1 MARWSFTSVGRLV
14 AAAFDDVALI
24 AKTPAEAQ
32 MLLHHA
38 QYYYTAA
45 SATRCAPKSVWTG
58 TKAPVQEPQI
68 LGRLICGCTS
78 WPRLQ
83 ITRLSKVIV
92 ACGGESGQRL
102 WASKRPHD
110 RRTCISTNKGWS
122 LSKYNM
128 HLTVLGDPV
137 RPSDFECSGSKPLCV
152 KTRPYY

>member
-14 AAAFDDVALI
+14 AAAFDDVARI

-68 LGRLICGCTS
+68 LGRLICGAQVGHGC
-78 WPRLQ
+78 R
-83 ITRLSKVIV
+83 
-92 ACGGESGQRL
+92 
-102 WASKRPHD
+102 
-110 RRTCISTNKGWS
+110 
-122 LSKYNM
+122 
-128 HLTVLGDPV
+128 
-137 RPSDFECSGSKPLCV
+137 
-152 KTRPYY
+152 